1 MMAQPMQDL
10 NEIHQ
15 RIRETKKEKK
25 QLSNMYRDALT
36 QSKSYQEVVDQIAAL
51 KIKKAQ
57 IETAIRT
64 EFSSELEKQ
73 ERLKESLKADTE
85 LMSDVALTKFMKGET
100 VEVVDEN
107 NVKYE
112 PVIKVAFKKAG

>member
-1 MMAQPMQDL
+1 MAQPMQDL

-57 IETAIRT
+57 IETAIRS

-73 ERLKESLKADTE
+73 ERLKENLKADTE